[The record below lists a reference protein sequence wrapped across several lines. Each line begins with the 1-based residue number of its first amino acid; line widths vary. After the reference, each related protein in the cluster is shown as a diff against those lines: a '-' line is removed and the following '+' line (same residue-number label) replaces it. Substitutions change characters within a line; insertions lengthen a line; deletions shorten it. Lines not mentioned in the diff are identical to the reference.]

1 MTFDPYHK
9 WLGIATKDQ
18 PPNHYRLL
26 AIDLFESD
34 PEVIDAGANRQMAYL
49 QQRATGEHA
58 GLSQKLL
65 NEIAVARLCLLNPK
79 QKAEYDAGLRR
90 GLAQSTPADEELD
103 ALRTG
108 VDLSGILDAPAQ
120 TSVAVPK
127 RRSRPV
133 FRFSALKPWHYAAAI
148 GGVVVLALA
157 CWAILSSG
165 RKTERGGQA
174 APCIHR
180 SSEEDFANR
189 TTHCRIGQ
197 FGERTTERD
206 SSLPIATVCSDGKYG
221 RASRQVPIAR
231 GRPAETGREGHSALT
246 TKGYRAE

>member
-108 VDLSGILDAPAQ
+108 VDLSGHSGCPGTNQRGGSKTA
-120 TSVAVPK
+120 
-127 RRSRPV
+127 
-133 FRFSALKPWHYAAAI
+133 FSPRLPFL
-148 GGVVVLALA
+148 GVEALAL
-157 CWAILSSG
+157 CSSDWG
-165 RKTERGGQA
+165 R
-174 APCIHR
+174 
-180 SSEEDFANR
+180 
-189 TTHCRIGQ
+189 CRAGTCVLGDPFIWPK
-197 FGERTTERD
+197 D
-206 SSLPIATVCSDGKYG
+206 
-221 RASRQVPIAR
+221 
-231 GRPAETGREGHSALT
+231 
-246 TKGYRAE
+246 